1 MEARFPADGSAV
13 SALFDA
19 ATSIKISQ
27 RVWKIGDPI
36 YYSIDESATKKSKM
50 VKSFAAQY
58 ASASARV
65 EGVIVTD
72 DSSHGCQ

>member
-27 RVWKIGDPI
+27 RVWKIGYPI
-36 YYSIDESATKKSKM
+36 YSIDESATKKSKM

-58 ASASARV
+58 ASARV
-65 EGVIVTD
+65 EGVFVTD

>member
-58 ASASARV
+58 ASARV
-65 EGVIVTD
+65 EGVFVTD

>member
-13 SALFDA
+13 SDLFDA

-27 RVWKIGDPI
+27 RVWKIGYPI
-36 YYSIDESATKKSKM
+36 YSIDESATKKSKM